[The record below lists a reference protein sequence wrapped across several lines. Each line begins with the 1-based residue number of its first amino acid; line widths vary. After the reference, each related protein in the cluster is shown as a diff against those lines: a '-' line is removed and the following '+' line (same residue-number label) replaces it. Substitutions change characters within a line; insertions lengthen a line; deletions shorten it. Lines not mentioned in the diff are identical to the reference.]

1 MFKMILLAVGVMIYL
16 SLGVVVLLFKF
27 LVNFYLIHKKLEPEN
42 LEKDLPIEEHVKTVI
57 EKLQKEKTWIDNGI
71 LVVLFWPLYLKKKY
85 LPILD
90 EVAKELLDKNDT
102 EALVGIINYLDPADL
117 ATGKVGEI
125 YSGGR
130 VYLFNPENA
139 LFDLEV
145 GQRVSFEL
153 DSNGIAINVVPIV

>member
-1 MFKMILLAVGVMIYL
+1 MLKVVLLAVGVVTYL
-16 SLGVVVLLFKF
+16 SLGIVALLFKF